1 MLFCKRKVGRNKV
14 RQALIAKK
22 VIQDSR
28 FFTAKAGPGKE
39 DFDAVHK
46 AIYSCRMQPFC
57 ILIRKPK
64 LFELIILFLL

>member
-1 MLFCKRKVGRNKV
+1 MLFCKRKVGGNKAT
-14 RQALIAKK
+14 QALIAKK

-46 AIYSCRMQPFC
+46 ARYPCKTQPFC
-57 ILIRKPK
+57 IQARKPK